1 MSGTEKKIAVVL
13 GVVLVAMT
21 AAYFATAPK
30 SEAPQ
35 PMPVVSGEPRQP
47 APGAYAETAVIGP
60 EEAKL
65 KVVAMVPVVNPCHA
79 ATVKALKKVAA
90 EHPDDIQLTLIDFF
104 NPAEAAKWKEELG
117 VTCATVEINGD
128 YTFELE
134 GRTVTF
140 QRMEGGTYQPADLET
155 VIEGELA
162 KAG

>member
-1 MSGTEKKIAVVL
+1 MSPTEKKIAVVL

-30 SEAPQ
+30 SEAPR
-35 PMPVVSGEPRQP
+35 PIPVVAGEPRQP
-47 APGAYAETAVIGP
+47 AAQAYAETEVIGP
-60 EEAKL
+60 ENAKL

-79 ATVKALKKVAA
+79 ATVKALREVAA
-90 EHPDDIQLTLIDFF
+90 EHPNDIQLTLIDFF
-104 NPAEAAKWKEELG
+104 NPAEAEKWKDELG
-117 VTCATVEINGD
+117 VTCATVEVNGD

-140 QRMEGGTYQPADLET
+140 QKQEGGSYQPADLST
-155 VIEGELA
+155 VIEAELA